1 MKRLIM
7 VLVFAL
13 QTLFASAAL
22 AWSPL
27 DSVESAIDRLH
38 CYAIDVSSDE
48 SDSASTEEEE
58 EEPDCE

>member
-1 MKRLIM
+1 MKRLI
-7 VLVFAL
+7 LALIFIL

-22 AWSPL
+22 SWSPL
-27 DSVESAIDRLH
+27 GSVESAIDQLR

-48 SDSASTEEEE
+48 GDSASTEEEE